1 MKKIKLALFAM
12 LLAPAAAFATIIGD
26 GFTQGNGHMANPYE
40 VDLSQVTQTIIA
52 GSNEPVTDYWSLDVL
67 VEGTVNLAFASATLT
82 QLDVAINGFSV
93 EQSGQAPSTSGI
105 FTLDLQ
111 PGTYNFLVTGT
122 ASDGF
127 SQNVL
132 GGAVNLGIGG
142 IYTVTTDFAAGD
154 VDGNG
159 TISSVPVPAAI
170 WFMGTALF
178 GMLASARRK

>member
-1 MKKIKLALFAM
+1 MKKIKLLLLAM
-12 LLAPAAAFATIIGD
+12 LLVPAAAFATFKGD
-26 GFTQGNGHMANPYE
+26 GFTQGFGTAANPYE

-52 GSNEPVTDYWSLDVL
+52 EPNEPVTNYWSLDVL

-93 EQSGQAPSTSGI
+93 EQSGQTPSSSGI

-122 ASDGF
+122 ASGGF
-127 SQNVL
+127 SHTV
-132 GGAVNLGIGG
+132 GEAIMGFGG